1 MANRKSTSFPY
12 QCWFRI
18 YLLSLLCFAPFLI
31 NFIWGNHDWSWIKEY
46 TPLLSGAFEGRFSQ
60 FILPTILFSGNIL
73 PLLSVAGGLLF
84 YSLAAVLVLKLWESK
99 SNKILCLL
107 LGLYIITSP
116 YTLSWFYFAFLT
128 LSCLSWTLVI
138 ILAFYLIN
146 KTNLSKKCSYPLS
159 ITLLTLALGGYPP
172 VINMIGVIFFTL
184 VLNDVCQ
191 NKYTPKTVIRKY
203 LPQAFIVICAALL
216 FLAFQH
222 LLKHYHLQYDTYNT
236 AGISLDRLVN
246 NFLMTL
252 STAFSQFLHTTS
264 FIETPYKYGSLI
276 IFILAIITLI
286 ARTPKHL
293 NSYLLFALALLGM
306 LFSSVLTLLLTPNT
320 VYVQNE
326 PRIEFFGIIYIYAFA
341 FTVLFKNATQLIKN
355 ITYTILLLLICYNF
369 ATAAYC
375 AKIWNL
381 GFKSEALQ
389 MERFIARLEN
399 MPEFNPNQSYT
410 FIQSGT
416 LNMRQRYYINTPTL
430 KHDSYTLT
438 APYVPWHLPYKA
450 YTFYY
455 PTVFVNR
462 DFDIY
467 WQFITPEAL
476 TLTEDLKEYLTIGA
490 LPWPKQESI
499 YISPNLIILTLSPEG
514 KKRSADWYHNH
525 Y

>member
-12 QCWFRI
+12 QCWFI
-18 YLLSLLCFAPFLI
+18 TYLLSLLCFVPFLI
-31 NFIWGNHDWSWIKEY
+31 NFMWGNHDWGWVKEY
-46 TPLLSGAFEGRFSQ
+46 TPLLSGVFEGRFSQ

-73 PLLSVAGGLLF
+73 PLLSIAGGLLF
-84 YSLAAVLVLKLWESK
+84 YSLAAILLLKLWNVK
-99 SNKILCLL
+99 NTNILYTL

-128 LSCLSWTLVI
+128 LSCLSWTLVT

-146 KTNLSKKCSYPLS
+146 KTKLSKKWSYPLS
-159 ITLLTLALGGYPP
+159 ILLLTLALGGYPP
-172 VINMIGVIFFTL
+172 IINMIGIIFFTI
-184 VLNDVCQ
+184 VLNDICQ
-191 NKYTPKTVIRKY
+191 NKYTPKTVIKKY
-203 LPQAFIVICAALL
+203 LPQALVMIGAVLF
-216 FLAFQH
+216 FLASQH
-222 LLKHYHLQYDTYNT
+222 LLKHYQLQYETYNT
-236 AGISLDRLVN
+236 AGTGLERLID

-252 STAFSQFLHTTS
+252 TTSFSQFLNTTS
-264 FIETPYKYGSLI
+264 FIETPYKYGNLV
-276 IFILAIITLI
+276 IFILAFMVLI
-286 ARTPKHL
+286 SRTPKHL
-293 NSYLLFALALLGM
+293 GCYLLFVLALFGM

-320 VYVQNE
+320 AYVQNE

-341 FTVLFKNATQLIKN
+341 FAVLFTNASQLIKN
-355 ITYTILLLLICYNF
+355 ISYAILLSLVCYNF
-369 ATAAYC
+369 ATSAYC
-375 AKIWNL
+375 AKIWHL
-381 GFKSEALQ
+381 GLKAENLQ

-399 MPEFNPNQSYT
+399 TPEFNPNQSYT

-416 LNMRQRYYINTPTL
+416 ISMRKRYYPKAFIL

-455 PTVFVNR
+455 PTTFVNK

-467 WQFITPEAL
+467 WQFITPKDL
-476 TLTEDLKEYLTIGA
+476 TMTDDLKEYLTLGA

-499 YISPNLIILTLSPEG
+499 YISPELIVLTVTADG
-514 KKRSADWYHNH
+514 KTRGSDWYHSH